1 MALTRVFGHR
11 GASAY
16 APQNT
21 LPSFQLALD
30 QGVDGIEF
38 DVHLSSDGV
47 PVVFHDF
54 VLDHLTDGTGLIH
67 EQPLS
72 ELKQL
77 DAGGKF
83 SAQFAGVRIPTLAEV
98 FELIGDQVMLN
109 VEIKSRQEHAP
120 RLIAEVIQ
128 QFGLQAQV
136 IISSFDLDTLSL
148 ARHAMP
154 DIAIGVLHEAIL
166 TDEHLKLI
174 DSIQPQALHPYY
186 QLLLHNAEYV
196 NTYINSAFQVNTWTV
211 NNPADAQKLQALGV
225 NAVMT
230 DYPDLIR
237 AALV

>member
-1 MALTRVFGHR
+1 MARTLVFGHR

-30 QGVDGIEF
+30 QQVDGIEF
-38 DVHLSSDGV
+38 DVHLSSDGI

-67 EQPLS
+67 EKSLAD
-72 ELKQL
+72 LKQL

-83 SAQFAGVRIPTLAEV
+83 GAQFAGVRIPTLAEV
-98 FELIGDQVMLN
+98 FELVGDRVILN
-109 VEIKSRQEHAP
+109 VEIKSRHQQAS
-120 RLIAEVIQ
+120 RLIGEVIH
-128 QFGLQAQV
+128 QFGLQSQV
-136 IISSFDLDTLSL
+136 IVSSFDLDTLSL
-148 ARHAMP
+148 ARQAMP

-166 TDEHLKLI
+166 SDEHLKLI
-174 DSIQPQALHPYY
+174 EAIRPQALHPYY
-186 QLLLHNAEYV
+186 QLLFHNTDYV
-196 NTYINSAFQVNTWTV
+196 TTYLNSAFQVNTWTV
-211 NNPADAQKLQALGV
+211 NDPAHAQKLQQLGV